1 MNQRALDAISKSN
14 AKRFRS
20 TDWASLRPDGTPH
33 RETEYDKMKRQKDE
47 LIAKEKARII
57 NEHELKRGGMRF
69 AWLIE
74 GAPGTYWIGRGT
86 AEFGR
91 DIADAVQFA
100 RMEDA
105 ERVLYWMV
113 PEALRAVCR
122 AVEHG
127 FELPP
132 SPGERL

>member
-14 AKRFRS
+14 ARRFRS
-20 TDWASLRPDGTPH
+20 TDWANLRPDGSSY

-47 LIAKEKARII
+47 LVAKEKARII
-57 NEHELKRGGMRF
+57 NEHELQRSGMRF

-74 GAPGTYWIGRGT
+74 GAPGTYWIGRGR

-91 DIADAVQFA
+91 DIQEAVQFA
-100 RMEDA
+100 RQEDA
-105 ERVLYWMV
+105 ERVLYWLV
-113 PEALRAVCR
+113 PNAVSAVCR

-132 SPGERL
+132 VPRHG